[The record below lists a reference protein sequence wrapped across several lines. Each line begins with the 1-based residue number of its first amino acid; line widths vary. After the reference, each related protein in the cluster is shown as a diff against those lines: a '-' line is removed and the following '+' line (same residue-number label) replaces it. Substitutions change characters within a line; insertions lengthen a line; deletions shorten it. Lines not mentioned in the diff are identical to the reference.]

1 MWKKVLCLAVGILAI
16 VVLATGVVTSAS
28 ADDTKTT
35 DTAKSGLPPCGPG
48 WHSGPGGPGGPGDT
62 EMLTRVAQILSIDKQ
77 KLSDAFKQAGSE
89 LAQKGMDDMFAKWV
103 TDGKLTQAQADQY
116 KAWLKAK
123 PEGVPG
129 FGMGSGNATKDTEMM
144 SKILADNKITQ
155 DQYDAWKSWID
166 QKPAFDLPKPE
177 KPAGA
182 RAGPPCDNTAPT
194 K

>member
-16 VVLATGVVTSAS
+16 VVLATGVVTSAG

-35 DTAKSGLPPCGPG
+35 GTAQSGPPSGG
-48 WHSGPGGPGGPGDT
+48 HGGPGGPGGPGDT

-89 LAQKGMDDMFAKWV
+89 LAQKRMDDMFAKWV

-123 PEGVPG
+123 PAGVPG
-129 FGMGSGNATKDTEMM
+129 FGMGSGDATRDAEMM
-144 SKILADNKITQ
+144 SKMLADNKITQ
-155 DQYDAWKSWID
+155 AQYDAWKTWIA
-166 QKPAFDLPKPE
+166 QKPAFELPKPE

-182 RAGPPCDNTAPT
+182 PAGPPCDNTKTT

>member
-16 VVLATGVVTSAS
+16 VVLATGVMTYAGAG
-28 ADDTKTT
+28 ADDIKTT
-35 DTAKSGLPPCGPG
+35 DKTTSGPPPG
-48 WHSGPGGPGGPGDT
+48 GRGGPGGPGGSGDM
-62 EMLTRVAQILSIDKQ
+62 EIMTRVAQILNIDKQ

-89 LAQKGMDDMFAKWV
+89 LAQTRMDAMFAKWV

-129 FGMGSGNATKDTEMM
+129 FGMGSGDVTKDTEMM
-144 SKILADNKITQ
+144 SKILAGGKITQ
-155 DQYDAWKSWID
+155 AQYDAWKAWIA
-166 QKPAFDLPKPE
+166 QKPAFELPKPE

-182 RAGPPCDNTAPT
+182 PAGPPCDNTTNT

>member
-1 MWKKVLCLAVGILAI
+1 MWKKILCLAVGILAI
-16 VVLATGVVTSAS
+16 VVLATGVVTSAG

-35 DTAKSGLPPCGPG
+35 DTAQSGPPPG
-48 WHSGPGGPGGPGDT
+48 GHGGPGGPGGPGDT

-89 LAQKGMDDMFAKWV
+89 LAQKRMDDMFAKWV

-129 FGMGSGNATKDTEMM
+129 FGMGSGNATRDTEMM
-144 SKILADNKITQ
+144 SKMLADNKITQ
-155 DQYDAWKSWID
+155 AQYDAWKTWIG
-166 QKPAFDLPKPE
+166 QKPAFELPKPE

-182 RAGPPCDNTAPT
+182 PAGPPCDNTKTT

>member
-16 VVLATGVVTSAS
+16 VVLISGVVASVNADSAN
-28 ADDTKTT
+28 TT
-35 DTAKSGLPPCGPG
+35 DTTKSGPPPG
-48 WHSGPGGPGGPGDT
+48 SPGGPGGPNGQGDN
-62 EMLTRVAQILSIDKQ
+62 EMMTRVAQILNIDKQ
-77 KLSDAFKQAGSE
+77 KLTDAFRQAGSE
-89 LAQKGMDDMFAKWV
+89 LAQTRMDEMFAKWV

-129 FGMGSGNATKDTEMM
+129 FGMGFGDATKDTEMM
-144 SKILADNKITQ
+144 SKMLTDGKITQ
-155 DQYDAWKSWID
+155 DQYDAWKAWIA
-166 QKPAFDLPKPE
+166 QKPAFELPKPE

-182 RAGPPCDNTAPT
+182 PAGPPCDNTTNT